1 MSGFFYYIHHPMSN
15 KKTLVLGAS
24 SNPEQYSHLAVKR
37 LVQQGNDV
45 VAIGKDSFNI
55 GTISVVS
62 TPEPFEQIHTV
73 TLYLN
78 PGRQEHYIDYILS
91 LHPKRVI
98 FNPGAENPAFEKRL
112 ISEGIEALEACTLVM
127 LSAGTY

>member
-1 MSGFFYYIHHPMSN
+1 MSN

-24 SNPEQYSHLAVKR
+24 SNPDQYSHLAVKK
-37 LVQQGNDV
+37 LVHQGHDV
-45 VAIGKDSFNI
+45 VAIGKEPFFIDSV
-55 GTISVVS
+55 SVVA
-62 TPEPFEQIHTV
+62 TTEPFEHIHTV

-78 PGRQEHYIDYILS
+78 AGRQENYIDYILS

-98 FNPGAENPAFEKRL
+98 FNPGAENPAFETRL
-112 ISEGIEALEACTLVM
+112 NSEGIEAIEACTLVM

>member
-1 MSGFFYYIHHPMSN
+1 MSN

-37 LVQQGNDV
+37 LIQQGHDV
-45 VAIGKDSFNI
+45 VAIGKDPFNI

-98 FNPGAENPAFEKRL
+98 FNPGTENPSFEKRL
-112 ISEGIEALEACTLVM
+112 TSEGIEALEACTLVM